1 MTKRLKS
8 GKRNAEVLVKPKR
21 KVIRRKKKPNNVVDL
36 YEWLHKEV
44 TNDKEMKR
52 KLETRQVMAV
62 IFGEYRRGETDY
74 LILRSIYLE
83 YKLGIKSSVECEETE
98 QEETQS
104 F

>member
-1 MTKRLKS
+1 MAKR
-8 GKRNAEVLVKPKR
+8 
-21 KVIRRKKKPNNVVDL
+21 IIRKKKPSNVVVLEDWL
-36 YEWLHKEV
+36 YKEV
-44 TNDKEMKR
+44 TNDEEMKR
-52 KLETRQVMAV
+52 QLETRQVMAV

-83 YKLGIKSSVECEETE
+83 YKLGIKSDVESYELCEETE